1 MSEKRAARGEE
12 RRGGEEEH
20 GRRRPKGR
28 ERTEGGEGEGE
39 PQNTAVQLV
48 RQLVQGLKLGGVGF
62 GLVGLKRQSSAEP

>member
-39 PQNTAVQLV
+39 PQNTAVQLA
-48 RQLVQGLKLGGVGF
+48 RQLVQGLKL